1 MPAPR
6 SSVFRLAIVAATAA
20 AVAQAAFAQAP
31 DLMPVWRQLFAQPAT
46 PPPSLAASPA
56 AEARIALG
64 RDLFRDPRLS
74 GDGDRACATCHQP
87 RRAFTDGRA
96 RAAAKDGSALLRN
109 TPALYNLA
117 WGKAFYWDG
126 RAPTLEAQAALPI
139 EHPREM
145 AGDWPTIVSRLAADA
160 TLARRFDSA
169 FSERPAIR
177 RDTILLALAAYE
189 RSLVS
194 PPTRFDR
201 WIAGEAGALTDEEI
215 AGFRLFTGRAG
226 CVGCHSGWRFTDDR
240 FHDIGLPSRDPGR
253 GGIPG
258 GRAGLAAFKT
268 PSLREIRWTAP
279 YMHDG
284 SKADLDAVL
293 DHYAGGAVV
302 RPGLS
307 TNMVRGLTLS
317 RGERRRLLAF
327 LATLSSAA
335 PPYDDTRG
343 SSR

>member
-1 MPAPR
+1 MSAIR
-6 SSVFRLAIVAATAA
+6 ARTLRLLVIATFAA
-20 AVAQAAFAQAP
+20 AMPSAAFAQTA
-31 DLMPVWRQLFAQPAT
+31 DLMPVWRQLFARPDAGPET
-46 PPPSLAASPA
+46 PPRDPLID
-56 AEARIALG
+56 ARAALG

-74 GDGDRACATCHQP
+74 RDLDRACASCHRP
-87 RRAFTDGRA
+87 DAAFTDGKQKGDA
-96 RAAAKDGSALLRN
+96 NDGGTLQRN

-117 WGKAFYWDG
+117 WAKSFYWDG
-126 RAPTLEAQAALPI
+126 RAPTLEEQAARPI

-145 AGDWPTIVSRLAADA
+145 AGDWPTISKRLKADSA
-160 TLARRFDSA
+160 VRLRFDSA
-169 FSERPAIR
+169 FSERPSINR
-177 RDTILLALAAYE
+177 STILVALATYE

-201 WIAGEAGALTDEEI
+201 WIAGDANALAANEV

-240 FHDIGLPSRDPGR
+240 FHDIGLPSADPGR

-258 GRAGLAAFKT
+258 GIEGLAAFKT
-268 PSLREIRWTAP
+268 PSLRELRWTAP

-284 SKADLDAVL
+284 SKGDLNAVL
-293 DHYAGGAVV
+293 DHYAGGAII

-317 RGERRRLLAF
+317 TEERASLLAF
-327 LATLSSAA
+327 LAALSSPT
-335 PPYDDTRG
+335 PPSDNTQDHAR
-343 SSR
+343 